1 MNTVRT
7 KTATIPTRRQKAS
20 CPAMW
25 SALSKIASNASA
37 WRQNH
42 QLPGA
47 SRGAERP
54 KQTGTRALGFR
65 KRMVSVRRPHAC
77 SSGTDSTGAETG
89 RAWVNARCAHC
100 AAQDTPGRQADSV
113 TSAASGKSWM
123 CPTTIRRRTIVNER
137 TSLEIEWQTWRRFAV
152 QRGPRA
158 KRCAQ
163 MVSKLFR
170 NVPFLTHERMSLC

>member
-1 MNTVRT
+1 MNTVKT
-7 KTATIPTRRQKAS
+7 KTATIPTRRQKAG
-20 CPAMW
+20 CPATR
-25 SALSKIASNASA
+25 SALSRNASNASA

-42 QLPGA
+42 QSPGP

-65 KRMVSVRRPHAC
+65 KRMVSVRLPHEC
-77 SSGTDSTGAETG
+77 SPGTDSTGAETA
-89 RAWVNARCAHC
+89 RAWVNERCAHC

-137 TSLEIEWQTWRRFAV
+137 TSSEIEWQPGGDLVFSAAREQNAARKMASMEKNYDN
-152 QRGPRA
+152 RHSHPRSCP
-158 KRCAQ
+158 R
-163 MVSKLFR
+163 
-170 NVPFLTHERMSLC
+170 